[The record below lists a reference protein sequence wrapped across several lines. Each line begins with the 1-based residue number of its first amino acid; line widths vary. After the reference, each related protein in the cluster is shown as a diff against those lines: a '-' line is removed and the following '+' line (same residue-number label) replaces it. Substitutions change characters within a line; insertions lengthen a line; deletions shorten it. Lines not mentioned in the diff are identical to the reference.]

1 MTIYTMAIN
10 TGKFLN
16 GNELIIRIDKLNK
29 KIADLQTSALNTHT
43 ELEKK
48 YKTEIDRLNKK
59 LIEIETANK
68 NTINQLEKKHADE
81 LNKLKKVK
89 IGMHKTDVAI
99 LLGNSLITPT
109 FQKNRWDYVFTYQIG
124 EGPILVKRA
133 TIFFAKDQ
141 VTQIIKVP
149 NE

>member
-1 MTIYTMAIN
+1 MHFTKQINAIIILLCI
-10 TGKFLN
+10 TTLN
-16 GNELIIRIDKLNK
+16 GCHYLSFARTKSQQGNLIQYD
-29 KIADLQTSALNTHT
+29 
-43 ELEKK
+43 
-48 YKTEIDRLNKK
+48 
-59 LIEIETANK
+59 
-68 NTINQLEKKHADE
+68 
-81 LNKLKKVK
+81 KLKKVK

-133 TIFFAKDQ
+133 TIFFANDK